1 VARRSLHVT
10 ARLYHSTT
18 VPVIR
23 IENAAFYRR
32 YPGVNDS
39 PGTNPPLLEGVNF
52 TLPRNDS
59 RDYPQS
65 WSVISPSSV
74 ARTKFLQILAGQHI
88 CIPPQAR
95 SYPYLSTISQSP
107 QHAIKYVG
115 FDAER
120 GSSVGGI
127 NVRGAYL
134 SARYES
140 RREETDFCVRDYL
153 TGHTE
158 LNALERDDLGVDSH
172 MFDEVTRQLNLRSL
186 LQMPVANLSNGQTR
200 RARIAKALIAK
211 PEVLLLDGPFMG
223 LDPNTLRTM
232 AKVLR
237 QIAERQ
243 QPRLI
248 MSLRPEDGVPEWV
261 SHLVVLDEDSRV
273 LGQGTKQGLFN
284 GDVEASNKAE
294 AHRILNAAEHA
305 QSAAAQI
312 QVSRDGFER
321 NSPPLPPGEALVEMR
336 GVRVAYGDKVVLG
349 DWKQSVTGGEKPGLW
364 WSLHRGQRCA
374 ILGPNGSGKTTML
387 SLITSDHPQT
397 YSLPIKLFGR
407 SRLPGPG
414 QPGISLF
421 DIQRRMGHSSP
432 EVHAFFPKGLTVRRV
447 LESAWAD
454 APLSKP
460 KLNENAKQRVDACLR
475 WFAQELNPAQSVP
488 TVAERMESATS
499 EDIARELHAQT
510 MANNADLDWA
520 SKLTFRE
527 AKFSNQRLLLFLR
540 ALVSQPDLVILDE
553 ALSGIDEAI
562 RDKALL
568 FLSHGE
574 KVSKVVDNVA
584 QPSMLARIGATVVD
598 GLSTQQALLVISHSK
613 EDVPGCIREWI
624 CLPEPG
630 EGREP
635 RTGVLPG
642 PLQLNPGAWGEI
654 WVDDVG
660 LHVHMTHRCP
670 LLPQQARTFQDS
682 NRRKIW
688 SHWQR
693 LQPQSL
699 GIFESFWLY
708 VSTKTQTLRAA
719 KRVATGDLAPYQHSE
734 RTQEEAGFA
743 DDSMWVRT

>member
-1 VARRSLHVT
+1 MRRGSCGVARRALHVT

-421 DIQRRMGHSSP
+421 DIQRRMGHSCP
-432 EVHAFFPKGLTVRRV
+432 EVHACFPKGLTVRRV

-635 RTGVLPG
+635 RSGVLPG

-654 WVDDVG
+654 WVDD
-660 LHVHMTHRCP
+660 
-670 LLPQQARTFQDS
+670 
-682 NRRKIW
+682 
-688 SHWQR
+688 
-693 LQPQSL
+693 SL

-734 RTQEEAGFA
+734 RTLEEAGFA

>member
-1 VARRSLHVT
+1 MRWGSCGVARRSLNAT

-18 VPVIR
+18 APVIK
-23 IENAAFYRR
+23 IENAAFYRK

-39 PGTNPPLLEGVNF
+39 PSTNPPLLEGVNF
-52 TLPRNDS
+52 ALLGNDG
-59 RDYPQS
+59 RDPLQS

-74 ARTKFLQILAGQHI
+74 ARTTFLQILAGQHI
-88 CIPPQAR
+88 CIPPTAR

-120 GSSVGGI
+120 GSSVGGTS
-127 NVRGAYL
+127 VRGAYL

-140 RREETDFCVRDYL
+140 RREETDFCVQDYL

-158 LNALERDDLGVDSH
+158 LNALERDDLEVDSH

-232 AKVLR
+232 AEVLR

-243 QPRLI
+243 QPRLV

-261 SHLVVLDEDSRV
+261 SHLVVIDEHMRV
-273 LGQGTKQGLFN
+273 LGQGTKQGLFG
-284 GDVEASNKAE
+284 GDVEASDKVE
-294 AHRILNAAEHA
+294 VHRILSAAEHA
-305 QSAAAQI
+305 HGAVAQV

-321 NSPPLPPGEALVEMR
+321 SSPPLPPGEALVEMR

-349 DWKQSVTGGEKPGLW
+349 DWKQSVTGSDKFGLW

-432 EVHAFFPKGLTVRRV
+432 EVHAFFPKDLTIRRT

-460 KLNENAKQRVDACLR
+460 KLNDHAKQRVDACLR
-475 WFAQELNPAQSVP
+475 WFVRELNPAQSEP
-488 TVAERMESATS
+488 TIIEQLEAAKSDEA
-499 EDIARELHAQT
+499 ARELHAR
-510 MANNADLDWA
+510 MISSNADLEWA
-520 SKLTFRE
+520 TKLTFRD

-540 ALVSQPDLVILDE
+540 ALASQPDLVILDE
-553 ALSGIDEAI
+553 ALSGIDETI

-574 KVSKVVDNVA
+574 RVSKVVDNVA
-584 QPSMLARIGATVVD
+584 QPSSLARSGATVVD
-598 GLSTQQALLVISHSK
+598 GLSPRQALLVISHSK

-642 PLQLNPGAWGEI
+642 PLELNPGAWGEI
-654 WVDDVG
+654 WG
-660 LHVHMTHRCP
+660 R
-670 LLPQQARTFQDS
+670 
-682 NRRKIW
+682 
-688 SHWQR
+688 
-693 LQPQSL
+693 
-699 GIFESFWLY
+699 
-708 VSTKTQTLRAA
+708 
-719 KRVATGDLAPYQHSE
+719 
-734 RTQEEAGFA
+734 
-743 DDSMWVRT
+743 

>member
-1 VARRSLHVT
+1 MRRGSCGVARRSLHVT

-305 QSAAAQI
+305 QT
-312 QVSRDGFER
+312 
-321 NSPPLPPGEALVEMR
+321 LVEMR

>member
-1 VARRSLHVT
+1 MRWGSCGVARRSLHAT
-10 ARLYHSTT
+10 AIQYYSTPA
-18 VPVIR
+18 PVIK

-52 TLPRNDS
+52 TLPGNDG
-59 RDYPQS
+59 RDPSQS

-74 ARTKFLQILAGQHI
+74 ARTTFLQILAGQHI

-120 GSSVGGI
+120 GSNVGGTS
-127 NVRGAYL
+127 VRGAYL

-140 RREETDFCVRDYL
+140 RREETDFCVQDYL

-158 LNALERDDLGVDSH
+158 LNALERDDSAVDSRT
-172 MFDEVTRQLNLRSL
+172 FDEVTRQLNLRSL

-223 LDPNTLRTM
+223 LDPNTLQTM
-232 AKVLR
+232 AEVLR

-261 SHLVVLDEDSRV
+261 SHLVVLDEHLRV
-273 LGQGTKQGLFN
+273 VGQGPRQVLLD
-284 GDVEASNKAE
+284 GDAEAINKAE
-294 AHRILNAAEHA
+294 VHRILNAAEHA
-305 QSAAAQI
+305 HGAATQV

-321 NSPPLPPGEALVEMR
+321 NSPPLAPGEALVEMR

-349 DWKQSVTGGEKPGLW
+349 DWQQSVTGGEKPGLW
-364 WSLHRGQRCA
+364 WSLRRGQRCA

-407 SRLPGPG
+407 SRLPDPG

-460 KLNENAKQRVDACLR
+460 KLNDEAKQRVDACLR
-475 WFAQELNPAQSVP
+475 WFARELNPADSEP
-488 TVAERMESATS
+488 TIAERLEAAKSD
-499 EDIARELHAQT
+499 EGARELRAQIISS
-510 MANNADLDWA
+510 NADLNWA
-520 SKLTFRE
+520 SRHTFRE

-574 KVSKVVDNVA
+574 KVSRIVDNVA

-598 GLSTQQALLVISHSK
+598 GLSPQQALLVISHSK

-630 EGREP
+630 EGRER

-642 PLQLNPGAWGEI
+642 PLELNPGAWGEI
-654 WVDDVG
+654 WG
-660 LHVHMTHRCP
+660 R
-670 LLPQQARTFQDS
+670 
-682 NRRKIW
+682 
-688 SHWQR
+688 
-693 LQPQSL
+693 
-699 GIFESFWLY
+699 
-708 VSTKTQTLRAA
+708 
-719 KRVATGDLAPYQHSE
+719 
-734 RTQEEAGFA
+734 
-743 DDSMWVRT
+743 

>member
-1 VARRSLHVT
+1 MRWGSCGVARRSLNAT

-18 VPVIR
+18 APVIK
-23 IENAAFYRR
+23 IENAAFYRK

-39 PGTNPPLLEGVNF
+39 PSTNPPLLEGVNF
-52 TLPRNDS
+52 ALLGNDG
-59 RDYPQS
+59 RDPLQS
-65 WSVISPSSV
+65 WVVISPSSV
-74 ARTKFLQILAGQHI
+74 ARTIFLQILAGQHI
-88 CIPPQAR
+88 CIPPTAR

-120 GSSVGGI
+120 GSSVGGTS
-127 NVRGAYL
+127 VRGAYL

-140 RREETDFCVRDYL
+140 RREETDFCVQDYL

-158 LNALERDDLGVDSH
+158 LNALERDGLGVDSH
-172 MFDEVTRQLNLRSL
+172 MFDKVTRQLNLRSL

-232 AKVLR
+232 AEVLR

-243 QPRLI
+243 QPRLV

-261 SHLVVLDEDSRV
+261 SHMVVIDEHMRV
-273 LGQGTKQGLFN
+273 LGQGTKQGLLG
-284 GDVEASNKAE
+284 GDVEASDKVE
-294 AHRILNAAEHA
+294 VHRILNAGENAHG
-305 QSAAAQI
+305 AAAQV

-321 NSPPLPPGEALVEMR
+321 SSPPLPPGEALVEMR
-336 GVRVAYGDKVVLG
+336 GVRLAYGDKVVLG
-349 DWKQSVTGGEKPGLW
+349 DWKQSVAGGDKPGLW

-432 EVHAFFPKGLTVRRV
+432 EVHAFFPKGLTIRRT

-454 APLSKP
+454 APLAKP
-460 KLNENAKQRVDACLR
+460 KLNDHAKQRVDACLR
-475 WFAQELNPAQSVP
+475 WFARELEPAQSEP
-488 TVAERMESATS
+488 TFAQRLETTTS
-499 EDIARELHAQT
+499 DEAARELHAHLMGSNT
-510 MANNADLDWA
+510 DLDWA

-574 KVSKVVDNVA
+574 KVSKVVDNIA
-584 QPSMLARIGATVVD
+584 QSSILARIGGTVVH
-598 GLSTQQALLVISHSK
+598 GLSPQQALLVISHSK
-613 EDVPGCIREWI
+613 EDVPGCIREWL

-642 PLQLNPGAWGEI
+642 PLELNPGAWGEI
-654 WVDDVG
+654 WG
-660 LHVHMTHRCP
+660 R
-670 LLPQQARTFQDS
+670 
-682 NRRKIW
+682 
-688 SHWQR
+688 
-693 LQPQSL
+693 
-699 GIFESFWLY
+699 
-708 VSTKTQTLRAA
+708 
-719 KRVATGDLAPYQHSE
+719 
-734 RTQEEAGFA
+734 
-743 DDSMWVRT
+743 